1 MHRVDASL
9 NLPTLG
15 HQNDEEEKVDEDE
28 VPQNFPNENNAN
40 EIVEEELIGQF
51 FDIEAGVEIL
61 DEIFISD
68 PELRFL

>member
-1 MHRVDASL
+1 MDASH

-15 HQNDEEEKVDEDE
+15 HQNDDESAEEEDE

-40 EIVEEELIGQF
+40 ETVEGELIGQF

-61 DEIFISD
+61 DEIFIAD